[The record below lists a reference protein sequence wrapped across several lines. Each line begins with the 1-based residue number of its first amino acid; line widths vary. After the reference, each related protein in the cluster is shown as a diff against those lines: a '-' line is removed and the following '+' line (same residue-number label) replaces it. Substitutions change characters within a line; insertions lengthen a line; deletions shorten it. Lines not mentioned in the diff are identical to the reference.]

1 MNGVLMAIE
10 LSETVLAGILQGI
23 ITLGLA
29 AMGSLIL
36 WRFYG
41 KRIVAKAVTRHGSD
55 ALWDALEDM
64 SKDPRHPNHQRLAR
78 FMGTQFAWLME
89 SVAIDMETEEG
100 RQKYA
105 PIFKIGW
112 DFIQASIYGAIGNFI
127 KKAQEDGMEMGSIGS
142 MADMAIPDSVKGL
155 ANHLMPK
162 RMREAGLELPDLI
175 EAGQFISRFLGRG
188 NGGTGSPSQSPAQGH
203 AGGPYQWGKL

>member
-1 MNGVLMAIE
+1 MAIE
-10 LSETVLAGILQGI
+10 LTETVLQGVLQGM

-29 AMGSLIL
+29 ALGSLLL

-41 KRIVAKAVTRHGSD
+41 RRIVAKAVTQHGSD

-64 SKDPRHPNHQRLAR
+64 SKDPKHPNHERLAK

-89 SVAIDMETEEG
+89 SVAIDMESEQG

-112 DFIQASIYGAIGNFI
+112 DFIQASIYGAIGNFL
-127 KKAQEDGMEMGSIGS
+127 KKAKDEGSGLGNL
-142 MADMAIPDSVKGL
+142 ADLAIPDTVKGL
-155 ANHLMPK
+155 ANHFMPK
-162 RMREAGLELPDLI
+162 RMRDANLDVSDLI
-175 EAGQFISRFLGRG
+175 EAGQFASRFLGCG
-188 NGGTGSPSQSPAQGH
+188 NGGSASPSNTTPQGH
-203 AGGPYQWGKL
+203 TGAYKWGSL